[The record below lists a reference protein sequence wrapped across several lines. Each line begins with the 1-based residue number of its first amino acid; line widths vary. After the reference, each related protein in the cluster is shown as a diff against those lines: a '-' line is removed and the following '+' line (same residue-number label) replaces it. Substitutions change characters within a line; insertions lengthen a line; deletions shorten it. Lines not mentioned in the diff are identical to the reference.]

1 MHPPLDRPHPDC
13 QPEIDALRHCHATES
28 KLKFWACNEIK
39 SNLDECFKQEKKRML
54 QQLNANLEETKNIE
68 QAQAAL
74 AFDRKETFQEFL
86 AKDKEYQKDLERE
99 RLRQQQGGSWFSSF
113 FS

>member
-13 QPEIDALRHCHATES
+13 QVEIEALRHCHATES

-39 SNLDECFKQEKKRML
+39 WTLDQCFKLEKQRML
-54 QQLNANLEETKNIE
+54 QQMNANLDQTKNVE

-86 AKDKEYQKDLERE
+86 SKDVEYQKDLQRE
-99 RLRQQQGGSWFSSF
+99 RQRQGSSWYSSF